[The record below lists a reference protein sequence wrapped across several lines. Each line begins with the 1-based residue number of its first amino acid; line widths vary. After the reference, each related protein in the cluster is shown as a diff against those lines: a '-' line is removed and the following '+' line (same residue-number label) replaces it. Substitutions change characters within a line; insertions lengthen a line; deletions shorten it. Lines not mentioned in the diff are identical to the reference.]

1 MFKKLLIIFM
11 TIVTSISSLS
21 CSAGYREK
29 SFLSEESATTVSKNV
44 TVANAE
50 AVSEESTTLLA
61 TTQKTAEATTEFL
74 TSTEEATEEVAT
86 AATTKQEKKTEVKT
100 TKEAVT
106 TKKASVTA
114 ADGKSLGEFKITV
127 YTPDSDGG
135 VWGYQTATG
144 VRSQHLSTCAVDPD
158 VIPLG
163 STIQIDGLT
172 LLACD
177 TGSAVQ
183 GNVIDIFYDG
193 SDGEA
198 CEWVSD
204 FGTYHEVTKI

>member
-1 MFKKLLIIFM
+1 MLKKLLIILM
-11 TIVTSISSLS
+11 TIIISVGSLS

-29 SFLSEESATTVSKNV
+29 KSFLSEESVTTKNATA
-44 TVANAE
+44 ANIE
-50 AVSEESTTLLA
+50 AVSEKSVSLFTAAQEASEAATEPFTNAKEVTETVA
-61 TTQKTAEATTEFL
+61 TTVVTEREKE
-74 TSTEEATEEVAT
+74 TEIE
-86 AATTKQEKKTEVKT
+86 TTKT
-100 TKEAVT
+100 AVT
-106 TKKASVTA
+106 TTKASVTSA
-114 ADGKSLGEFKITV
+114 NGKSLGEFKITV

-198 CEWVSD
+198 CEWVSN
-204 FGTYHEVTKI
+204 FGTYHNVQKL